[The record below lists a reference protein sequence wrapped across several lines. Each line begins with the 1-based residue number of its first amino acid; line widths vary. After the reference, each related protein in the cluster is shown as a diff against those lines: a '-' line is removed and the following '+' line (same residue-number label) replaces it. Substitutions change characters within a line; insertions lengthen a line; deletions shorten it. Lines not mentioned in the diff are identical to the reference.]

1 LTAVRRGGFLA
12 AETQKAGPIVQPL
25 EGIRVVALEH
35 AVAAPLCSRHLADLG
50 AEVVKVERPGEGDF
64 ARSYDSF
71 VHGQASFFVWLNR
84 GKRSIALDL
93 KHPEAAK
100 VLTRLLANADV
111 LLQNLAPG
119 AAARLGL
126 SHADLAPNHP
136 GLIVCDISGYGE
148 SGPFAQ
154 KKAYDLLIQAESG
167 LISITGTEDTPSRV
181 GISAAD
187 IATGMYALSGILAAL
202 VRRGRTGKGANVK
215 VAMLDALAEWMS
227 YPMYRVAY
235 ANAPLPRSPTSHP
248 ALAPYGAHRTKDGQV
263 IFGLQNEREWLTF
276 CTKVLERPGI
286 ATDPRFR
293 DNNARREHR
302 HELTRLIENHFADTT
317 SIEVVRKLDAA
328 GIANGRL
335 NEVRDVWDHVQ
346 FTERD
351 RWREVGTPGGRI
363 RAMLP
368 PITFSDVEAVM
379 GDVPGLGEHTDVV
392 LRELGYAEAEI
403 AALHAAGA
411 V

>member
-12 AETQKAGPIVQPL
+12 VATQKAGPIVQPL

-50 AEVVKVERPGEGDF
+50 AEVVKIERPGEGDF

-84 GKRSIALDL
+84 GKRSVALDL

-276 CTKVLERPGI
+276 CTKVLERPEI

-302 HELTRLIENHFADTT
+302 HELTRLIEDHFADTT